1 MILGGQMSEALN
13 MEENSAVTEVSQL
26 AMEAMESHLE
36 RKLRRL
42 GVFDRHL

>member
-1 MILGGQMSEALN
+1 
-13 MEENSAVTEVSQL
+13 L

-36 RKLRRL
+36 RKLRSL

>member
-1 MILGGQMSEALN
+1 
-13 MEENSAVTEVSQL
+13 VSQL

-36 RKLRRL
+36 RRLRSL